1 MTRLTRCEFLRYRQF
16 PLRILLILVC
26 GFGLYAA
33 EHDKLDQVPSPD
45 ERFKADILVVVAHPD
60 DETAITGYLARA
72 IFDEHKRVAV
82 IFGTRGNGGGNAV
95 GLEQA
100 AALGAVREIEARR
113 ALASF
118 GVHNVWFLGAPD
130 TPGQDV
136 LRSLET
142 WNHGTALEQT
152 VRLVRL
158 TQPEVILTWL
168 PAYTAG
174 ENHGDHQAA
183 GVIAT
188 EAFDSAGDAT
198 AFAEQVTP
206 PRDRFY
212 IGNLTEGLHSWQARK
227 IYYFSD
233 ASRTD
238 FLEGKG
244 PVYSTHDKSNARGVP
259 YYRLVAEEMSF
270 HLTQSD
276 TGQFAKAALDKG
288 DLHAFQQP
296 VRFIF
301 GKSLVGG
308 TIKGDIF
315 DGIIQQ
321 PLSFVRNVGYKT
333 PKRDG
338 ISAELGGPWA
348 FYKEFWRT
356 HGLDQLETLV
366 DPEVEIGVSSMLSV
380 PVIVHNA
387 TDQLQVISVNAIA
400 PSNWKPIRG
409 SVRSR
414 VGPHQDLPAE
424 LLLNTPAEVDNSWQT
439 LQIKVNTDPASPLT
453 LKLKVHVVPAAL
465 PQ

>member
-1 MTRLTRCEFLRYRQF
+1 MVAATLWVWSKPLHWVRCGKSKHGARWLLLGFITSGFWAPRTLR
-16 PLRILLILVC
+16 
-26 GFGLYAA
+26 A
-33 EHDKLDQVPSPD
+33 E
-45 ERFKADILVVVAHPD
+45 
-60 DETAITGYLARA
+60 
-72 IFDEHKRVAV
+72 
-82 IFGTRGNGGGNAV
+82 
-95 GLEQA
+95 
-100 AALGAVREIEARR
+100 
-113 ALASF
+113 
-118 GVHNVWFLGAPD
+118 
-130 TPGQDV
+130 DV

-142 WNHGTALEQT
+142 WNHGAALEQT

-296 VRFIF
+296 CDL
-301 GKSLVGG
+301 SLE
-308 TIKGDIF
+308 
-315 DGIIQQ
+315 
-321 PLSFVRNVGYKT
+321 NH
-333 PKRDG
+333 
-338 ISAELGGPWA
+338 W
-348 FYKEFWRT
+348 
-356 HGLDQLETLV
+356 
-366 DPEVEIGVSSMLSV
+366 
-380 PVIVHNA
+380 
-387 TDQLQVISVNAIA
+387 
-400 PSNWKPIRG
+400 
-409 SVRSR
+409 
-414 VGPHQDLPAE
+414 
-424 LLLNTPAEVDNSWQT
+424 
-439 LQIKVNTDPASPLT
+439 
-453 LKLKVHVVPAAL
+453 
-465 PQ
+465 